1 MQARFC
7 DAIEAINDT
16 PVIYWTLSVSKGG
29 ADKINFVR
37 NDWTMLTGSAE
48 LVLIS
53 DAIKRPSLLERVIFR
68 CADTNAVQGSAVD
81 GEGRGA
87 SVVGERL
94 GESLP
99 Q

>member
-1 MQARFC
+1 M
-7 DAIEAINDT
+7 
-16 PVIYWTLSVSKGG
+16 
-29 ADKINFVR
+29 
-37 NDWTMLTGSAE
+37 
-48 LVLIS
+48 IS
-53 DAIKRPSLLERVIFR
+53 DAIKRPSLLERVTFR